1 MSNKDIRDYARIK
14 DVKLWQIAE
23 KLNLCDSNFSRLLRH
38 ELSDEKK
45 AEIKDIIDNLASNQ
59 QGVQVM
65 DNVLT
70 VQQVAVA
77 LKKDA
82 FVCLYMKQ

>member
-1 MSNKDIRDYARIK
+1 MSNKEIRDYARIK

-45 AEIKDIIDNLASNQ
+45 VEIKDIIDKLASEQ
-59 QGVQVM
+59 
-65 DNVLT
+65 
-70 VQQVAVA
+70 
-77 LKKDA
+77 
-82 FVCLYMKQ
+82 